1 MMRVLVLASLVAGL
15 EVTPVQKVIGL
26 LNGMADKGKQ
36 AMHEEQVQF
45 AAYVQFCEDT
55 TVEKH
60 AAVKEAT
67 HQMEQ
72 LVASI
77 QKAEADA
84 ATLAKEIAEHDSNM
98 AMWEGDKQA
107 ATQVREKQNADYE
120 TTNKDYSESIDALGR
135 AIEVLKKQTHDRK
148 QGEALT
154 QVTQLKLI
162 PEKSKK
168 VITAFLA
175 QGDELGSHLLDVSA
189 PQANAYEFQSSGVV
203 DMLEQ
208 LHDKFEDERTD
219 LQKAEKNQRHAYEM
233 VAKDLTAQV
242 KRAGEDREAKAR
254 EKAMKQSKAAADKE
268 DLAQTTQTRDSDQK
282 FVDELVAECST
293 KQSDFDNRQ
302 QLRSEEIEAIAKATE
317 IMSSDSVSGSSDK
330 HLPSL
335 VQKSASFAQ
344 FSRVVKHST
353 QAKVAEFL
361 RQKGTA
367 INSRVLMAMSLHVA
381 EDPFTKVKVMI
392 KDLIVKLMEEA
403 NEEAEHKGWCDK
415 EMAENG
421 QIRDEK
427 TAQVN
432 TLTAE
437 IDELTASIAKLAE
450 QIADLQSSISE
461 LDATVAEQTE
471 IRNADKAENTA
482 TIKDAQAAQVAVG
495 QATAVLKDFYEKA
508 GDATSLV
515 QAQPERPDVF
525 NEPYKG
531 MQSENGGIVGML
543 EVILS
548 DFTRLET
555 ETKAEEADAQRE
567 FDDLLTSAAT
577 NRAQNV
583 ADSEHKEDKKTSEE
597 SALSTAK
604 GDLVDTQ
611 DNLDSALAYYEKL
624 KPSCVDAG
632 VSFEDRV
639 TRRQEEIQSLQEAL
653 RIFGGEEIAFLQK

>member
-1 MMRVLVLASLVAGL
+1 V
-15 EVTPVQKVIGL
+15 
-26 LNGMADKGKQ
+26 
-36 AMHEEQVQF
+36 
-45 AAYVQFCEDT
+45 AAY
-55 TVEKH
+55 
-60 AAVKEAT
+60 
-67 HQMEQ
+67 
-72 LVASI
+72 
-77 QKAEADA
+77 
-84 ATLAKEIAEHDSNM
+84 
-98 AMWEGDKQA
+98 
-107 ATQVREKQNADYE
+107 
-120 TTNKDYSESIDALGR
+120 
-135 AIEVLKKQTHDRK
+135 LK
-148 QGEALT
+148 
-154 QVTQLKLI
+154 
-162 PEKSKK
+162 S
-168 VITAFLA
+168 
-175 QGDELGSHLLDVSA
+175 
-189 PQANAYEFQSSGVV
+189 QSS
-203 DMLEQ
+203 
-208 LHDKFEDERTD
+208 R
-219 LQKAEKNQRHAYEM
+219 
-233 VAKDLTAQV
+233 
-242 KRAGEDREAKAR
+242 
-254 EKAMKQSKAAADKE
+254 
-268 DLAQTTQTRDSDQK
+268 
-282 FVDELVAECST
+282 
-293 KQSDFDNRQ
+293 
-302 QLRSEEIEAIAKATE
+302 
-317 IMSSDSVSGSSDK
+317 
-330 HLPSL
+330 
-335 VQKSASFAQ
+335 
-344 FSRVVKHST
+344 
-353 QAKVAEFL
+353 
-361 RQKGTA
+361 
-367 INSRVLMAMSLHVA
+367 INSRVLSALAMRVEA
-381 EDPFTKVKVMI
+381 DPFQKVKKMI

>member
-26 LNGMADKGKQ
+26 LNGMADTGKQ

-60 AAVKEAT
+60 AAVKEAS

-72 LVASI
+72 LVAAI

-254 EKAMKQSKAAADKE
+254 EKSMKQSKAAADKE

-335 VQKSASFAQ
+335 VQKSVSFAQ

>member
-1 MMRVLVLASLVAGL
+1 VAY
-15 EVTPVQKVIGL
+15 K
-26 LNGMADKGKQ
+26 
-36 AMHEEQVQF
+36 
-45 AAYVQFCEDT
+45 QFCEDT

-60 AAVKEAT
+60 AAIKEAT

-98 AMWEGDKQA
+98 AMWEGDKAA

-135 AIEVLKKQTHDRK
+135 ATEVLKKQTHDRK

-175 QGDELGSHLLDVSA
+175 QGDELGSNLLGVSA

-219 LQKAEKNQRHAYEM
+219 LQNAEKNQRHAFEM

-254 EKAMKQSKAAADKE
+254 EKASKQSKAAADKE

-282 FVDELVAECST
+282 FVDALVAECTT

-302 QLRSEEIEAIAKATE
+302 QLRAEEIEAIAKATE
-317 IMSSDSVSGSSDK
+317 IMSSDSVSGSADK

-335 VQKSASFAQ
+335 VQKSVSFVQ

-361 RQKGTA
+361 REKGSA
-367 INSRVLMAMSLHVA
+367 INSRVLVALSLHVA

-437 IDELTASIAKLAE
+437 VDELTASIAKLGE

-597 SALSTAK
+597 SALSTTK

-632 VSFEDRV
+632 VSYEDRV
-639 TRRQEEIQSLQEAL
+639 TRRQEEIQSLQEAM